1 MTSHSPCVGS
11 QVAFA
16 RGAFV
21 RGLRGWAFVRDQAG
35 GALSSAAVP
44 RVCLE
49 QTAPLCRCAK
59 CTTDLILRVWWA
71 FHRWAGLVLAAWW
84 TFHRWCRHHLPSDAG
99 IASTQTHTAGCPG
112 AWLGRR
118 SGIKEEA
125 AALGRNGG
133 QLRSQV
139 HRRPDPRTKRS
150 ALPTR
155 SRPKAQRLPAHLD
168 HPRTTRF
175 GHLSFVQLAY
185 KLSEW
190 SAIVKPLALATAC
203 WRFSISAS

>member
-16 RGAFV
+16 RGAFVRGLRGWAGV

-133 QLRSQV
+133 Q
-139 HRRPDPRTKRS
+139 P
-150 ALPTR
+150 R
-155 SRPKAQRLPAHLD
+155 SRPSQAHGRTNPTQPNAKFFKPNQAK
-168 HPRTTRF
+168 PRTGRCVPSGVMHFTP
-175 GHLSFVQLAY
+175 LSKQLA
-185 KLSEW
+185 
-190 SAIVKPLALATAC
+190 P
-203 WRFSISAS
+203 